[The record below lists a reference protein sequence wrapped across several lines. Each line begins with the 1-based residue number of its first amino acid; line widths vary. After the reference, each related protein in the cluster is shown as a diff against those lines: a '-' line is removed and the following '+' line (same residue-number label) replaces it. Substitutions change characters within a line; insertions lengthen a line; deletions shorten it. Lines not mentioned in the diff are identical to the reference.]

1 MNHHGGTMGSPSPQ
15 TMCGVGIE
23 IQGGRVVELI
33 PRGSPVPI
41 RRSLVVTSVADG
53 QRAIEVRVVRCAPG
67 PVPATLV
74 GRFVLSRLHTEI
86 HALRP
91 AQRAEYAREVGSILD
106 SADGSPFKRSA
117 ALETLAGELA
127 RTRRRQVSA
136 RGASERHGVR

>member
-1 MNHHGGTMGSPSPQ
+1 
-15 TMCGVGIE
+15 MCGVGIE

-41 RRSLVVTSVADG
+41 RRSLVVTTVADG
-53 QRAIEVRVVRCAPG
+53 KRAIEVRVVRCAPG

-74 GRFVLSRLHTEI
+74 GRFLLSRLHTEI

-91 AQRAEYAREVGSILD
+91 AQPAEYAREVGSILD
-106 SADGSPFKRSA
+106 TA